1 MTRRIP
7 INTNPGLKPGA
18 IDASTPLGFD
28 HSDEIPHY
36 ILGYL
41 GSPTRGLIILWYI
54 RFPISRSPE
63 SDNLLNTKVA
73 CIQCKSGRDEILVAP
88 GFN

>member
-1 MTRRIP
+1 M
-7 INTNPGLKPGA
+7 LQ
-18 IDASTPLGFD
+18 PLWGFD

-41 GSPTRGLIILWYI
+41 GSPTRGLIIQCLIILWYI
-54 RFPISRSPE
+54 RFPISRSSE

-73 CIQCKSGRDEILVAP
+73 CIQSKAGRDEILVAP